1 MKIHAY
7 IIAWNEER
15 ILPFTLDHYSKFCEK
30 IYVYDNMSTDGS
42 DEIYKKYD
50 KVIVKKW
57 QTPEKKYNQSIVDY
71 DIKSNI
77 YKQSRKYGVDW
88 VIVCDCDE
96 FLYHENLLEKLN
108 EYKEQG
114 ITMPKIDGHDMFS
127 ETFPEYDGK
136 LLTDKVK
143 IGSKTYDVMCKNIIF
158 NPILDIKYSFGSH
171 SVHAPN
177 AKFSENAELK
187 LLHYKFLGKEYVN
200 WRYNNLSKQL
210 SDFNKKNRLGDHW
223 NRPPMKYMDEMKEM
237 QYKVI

>member
-15 ILPFTLDHYSKFCEK
+15 ILPFTLDHYSQFCEK

-50 KVIVKKW
+50 KVVVKKW
-57 QTPEKKYNQSIVDY
+57 QTPDKKYNQAIVDHE
-71 DIKSNI
+71 IKSNI
-77 YKQSRKYGVDW
+77 YKQSRKQNVDW

-96 FLYHENLLEKLN
+96 FLYHENLLEKLKQ
-108 EYKEQG
+108 YKEQG

-127 ETFPEYDGK
+127 ENFPEYDGG

-158 NPILDIKYSFGSH
+158 NPVLDVLYSYGSH
-171 SVHAPN
+171 SVNAPK
-177 AKFSENAELK
+177 AIFSNESEIK

-200 WRYNNLSKQL
+200 WRYNNLSSQL
-210 SDFNKKNRLGDHW
+210 SDFNIKNNLGGHW
-223 NRPPMKYMDEMKEM
+223 TRPPMKYMDEMKEM

>member
-15 ILPFTLDHYSKFCEK
+15 ILPFTLDHYSQFCEK

-50 KVIVKKW
+50 KVVVKKW
-57 QTPEKKYNQSIVDY
+57 QTPEKKYNQLIVDH

-77 YKQSRKYGVDW
+77 YKQSRKYDVDW

-96 FLYHENLLEKLN
+96 FLYHENLLDKLK
-108 EYKEQG
+108 EYKDKG

-127 ETFPEYDGK
+127 ETFPEHDGEPI
-136 LLTDKVK
+136 TDKIK
-143 IGSKTYDVMCKNIIF
+143 IGSETYDVMCKNIIF
-158 NPILDIKYSFGSH
+158 NPSLDIKYSFGSH
-171 SVHAPN
+171 SVNAPT
-177 AKFSENAELK
+177 AKFSEEAELK

-200 WRYNNLSKQL
+200 WRYNKLSKQL
-210 SDFNKKNRLGDHW
+210 SDFNIKNGLGGHW
-223 NRPPMKYMDEMKEM
+223 TRPPMKYMDEMKEK
-237 QYKVI
+237 QFKVI